1 MLRLQIFL
9 VLSGVFFMD
18 RRAFLGLGLSL
29 PFAGITCALA
39 ADPIYIGD
47 MHFHSFFGPAD
58 PHSRPVAKTMS
69 DGQATLIAWK
79 QVGDGQWIEP
89 YERGIRQK
97 GTPQPGEAMR
107 RFQRQIGQIKAHVAE
122 EKLKVVRSGADV
134 DLALK
139 GDPHVVLA
147 SEGATYV
154 DDVAH
159 VQVAYDAGIRHL
171 QIVHYIRNPIGDYQT
186 DKPEHNGL
194 TELGKKVIQECNRL
208 GILVDLAHCTP
219 DAVKTALAV
228 SKAPMVW
235 SHSSIA
241 ASGTKPTFSMVGWR
255 ARQLTLDDAKAITR
269 AGGVVGLWALKLDV
283 GTTVEGYAQRLID
296 MAGQLGEDH
305 VGFGTD
311 INGLGQYA
319 MMSNYVDVRRVIE
332 TWQKQKVPEKRIR
345 KIAIENY
352 ARLLKAALQPVRA

>member
-1 MLRLQIFL
+1 
-9 VLSGVFFMD
+9 MD
-18 RRAFLGLGLSL
+18 RRTFLASGLSL
-29 PFAGITCALA
+29 PLAGATRSLA
-39 ADPIYIGD
+39 ADPIYIAD
-47 MHFHSFFGPAD
+47 MHFHSFFGPAA
-58 PHSRPVAKTMS
+58 PHLRPVGQTLR
-69 DGQATLIAWK
+69 DGQATLVAWK
-79 QVGDGQWIEP
+79 MVGDGQWIEP
-89 YERGIRQK
+89 YDRGIRQK

-107 RFQRQIGQIKAHVAE
+107 RFQRQIGQIKAHCTE
-122 EKLKVVRSGADV
+122 ETLKLVKGPGDI

-147 SEGATYV
+147 AEGATFI
-154 DDVAH
+154 DDVGH

-171 QIVHYIRNPIGDYQT
+171 QIVHYIRNPLGDYQT

-194 TELGKKVIQECNRL
+194 TELGKKVIVECNQL

-219 DAVKTALAV
+219 EAVKTALGV

-241 ASGTKPTFSMVGWR
+241 ASGTKPTFTMVGWR
-255 ARQLTLDDAKAITR
+255 ARQLTLDDAKAIAR
-269 AGGVVGLWALKLDV
+269 AGGVIGLWALKLDV
-283 GTTVEGYAQRLID
+283 GQSAEAYGQRLLE

-305 VGFGTD
+305 VAFGTD
-311 INGLGQYA
+311 INGLGPHG
-319 MMSNYVDVRRVIE
+319 MMANYVDVRRVVE

-352 ARLLKAALQPVRA
+352 ARVLKAALQPVKV